1 MRFIFN
7 FFFFGM
13 LFFLIYYFFPDAFNT
28 MVGWANQVF
37 AFFHNLF
44 MEMKDKASHT
54 TSQSAEPA
62 KALFLAV
69 TTQLFW
75 K

>member
-1 MRFIFN
+1 MRFILN

-28 MVGWANQVF
+28 LVSWANQVF

-44 MEMKDKASHT
+44 MQVKEKTEPAHNT
-54 TSQSAEPA
+54 EPA
-62 KALFLAV
+62 KTMMLLFAGY
-69 TTQLFW
+69 FHKW
-75 K
+75 C